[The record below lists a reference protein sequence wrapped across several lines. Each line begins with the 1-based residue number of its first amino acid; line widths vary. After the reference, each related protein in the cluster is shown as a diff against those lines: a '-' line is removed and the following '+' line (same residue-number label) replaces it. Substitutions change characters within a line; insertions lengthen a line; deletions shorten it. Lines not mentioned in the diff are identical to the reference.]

1 MQLRTTMSY
10 ALAQVKIA
18 MTKKSTDNNC
28 YNGVK
33 KRGHFYRAAV
43 MSKVTATREDSIE
56 CLRSKNIADKDPAAL
71 LPSVC
76 AQQTRLRKDM
86 EAKQIFHQQTN
97 G

>member
-1 MQLRTTMSY
+1 MSY
-10 ALAQVKIA
+10 ALAQVKTA

-33 KRGHFYRAAV
+33 KRGCFYTEI
-43 MSKVTATREDSIE
+43 SKVTATREDSKK
-56 CLRSKNIADKDPAAL
+56 CLRSENIADKDPAAL

-86 EAKQIFHQQTN
+86 EAKQIFHQQMN
-97 G
+97 R